1 MRRSRRAVRAI
12 RPRCGWKRLRET
24 IPADYRR
31 QVGTPLAPVSLTLAA
46 AAHSAESDLPRGCTR
61 RSLPRK
67 YTLIGAPTV
76 REGLPHTWI
85 PLPYGRG
92 SDQSVFSRKAPP
104 CASGRSSDLAG

>member
-1 MRRSRRAVRAI
+1 MLHSERSRVR
-12 RPRCGWKRLRET
+12 
-24 IPADYRR
+24 
-31 QVGTPLAPVSLTLAA
+31 
-46 AAHSAESDLPRGCTR
+46 SALGCTR

-92 SDQSVFSRKAPP
+92 SDWSRAWRAARTSSFVETPAGRHEQLMPP
-104 CASGRSSDLAG
+104 ALCHLPYATLSGKPDSAILNRLNS